1 MAVNKMRPHLVV
13 IPEDEAN
20 LQLVN
25 GFIGYFAV
33 NSRQVGLESP
43 AGGWMPALT
52 LFETDYVS
60 YLRKFQKGNVV
71 VLIDFDGEGDTRRT
85 TCEQKVPDDLKERVF
100 FLGTRDE
107 PEALRREIK
116 LSLESI
122 GESAARDCA
131 QNQTQ
136 FWGHDHLTHNLT
148 ELSRLLPI
156 AHPILFPGA

>member
-1 MAVNKMRPHLVV
+1 MGVNKERPHLVV

-33 NSRQVGLESP
+33 NSRQLGLESP

-52 LFETDYVS
+52 LFRSDYIT
-60 YLRKFQKGNVV
+60 YLRKHRQGYVV
-71 VLIDFDGEGDTRRT
+71 ILIDFDGQGDARRA
-85 TCEQKVPDDLKERVF
+85 TCEEEVPDDLKGRVF
-100 FLGTRDE
+100 VLGTRDE

-116 LSLESI
+116 QSLESI

-131 QNQTQ
+131 QNHTH

-148 ELSRLLPI
+148 ELARLLPI

>member
-1 MAVNKMRPHLVV
+1 MGVNRWEPHIVV

-25 GFIGYFAV
+25 GFINYFAV
-33 NSRQVGLESP
+33 NSRQLGLESP

-52 LFETDYVS
+52 LFESDHVS
-60 YLRKFQKGNVV
+60 YLRRYKKGNVV
-71 VLIDFDGEGDTRRT
+71 ILIDFDGEEDARRT
-85 TCEQKVPDDLKERVF
+85 YCENRIPDDVKPRT
-100 FLGTRDE
+100 FLIGTRNQ
-107 PEALRREIK
+107 PEDLRREIK

-131 QNQTQ
+131 QNQTH

-148 ELSRLLPI
+148 ELARLLPI

>member
-1 MAVNKMRPHLVV
+1 MRPHIVV

-25 GFIGYFAV
+25 GFISYFAV
-33 NSRQVGLESP
+33 NSRQLGLESP
-43 AGGWMPALT
+43 AGGWQPALT
-52 LFETDYVS
+52 LFESSYVQ
-60 YLRKFQKGNVV
+60 YLRNYPKGNVLL
-71 VLIDFDGEGDTRRT
+71 LIDFDSQGDARRT
-85 TCEQKVPDDLKERVF
+85 TCEGKIPDDLKGRVF
-100 FLGTRDE
+100 VLGTRDE
-107 PEALRREIK
+107 PESLRREIK

-136 FWGHDHLTHNLT
+136 FWGHEHLIHNLT
-148 ELSRLLPI
+148 ELARLLPI